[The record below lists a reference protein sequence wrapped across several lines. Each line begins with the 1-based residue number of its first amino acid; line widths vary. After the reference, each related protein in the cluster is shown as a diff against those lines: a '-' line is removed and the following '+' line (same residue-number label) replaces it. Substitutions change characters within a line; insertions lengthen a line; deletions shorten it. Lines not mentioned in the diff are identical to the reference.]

1 MTENDEQEKSD
12 ETTEDGARV
21 KRVVRVEDLATTVR
35 LKKVQAAADLE
46 AKRAQAKADAEARK
60 AEAQAASRA
69 AKADIQ
75 RMKLSMSSRE
85 AAARHLA
92 NFAGLYMFLSVIAFL
107 YAVSTLEAD
116 LVAVVAG
123 LITLV
128 VTQISALLR
137 SIVTEG
143 NGHDDDAEKKAEK

>member
-1 MTENDEQEKSD
+1 MSPEKPI
-12 ETTEDGARV
+12 
-21 KRVVRVEDLATTVR
+21 KKVVRVEDLATTVR
-35 LKKVQAAADLE
+35 LKKVQA
-46 AKRAQAKADAEARK
+46 KADAAARKVEAEARK
-60 AEAQAASRA
+60 EQA
-69 AKADIQ
+69 
-75 RMKLSMSSRE
+75 KLELQKLRLGMTARE

-143 NGHDDDAEKKAEK
+143 KEEVRPIEKEQGDSETS

>member
-1 MTENDEQEKSD
+1 MSPE
-12 ETTEDGARV
+12 RPV
-21 KRVVRVEDLATTVR
+21 KKVVRVEDLATTVR
-35 LKKVQAAADLE
+35 LKKVQA
-46 AKRAQAKADAEARK
+46 KADAAARKVEAEARK
-60 AEAQAASRA
+60 EQARVEL
-69 AKADIQ
+69 Q
-75 RMKLSMSSRE
+75 KLRLGMTARE

-143 NGHDDDAEKKAEK
+143 KEEVRPSEKERGDSEAS

>member
-1 MTENDEQEKSD
+1 MA
-12 ETTEDGARV
+12 EDRPV
-21 KRVVRVEDLATTVR
+21 KKVVRVEDLATTVK

-46 AKRAQAKADAEARK
+46 VRKAQAQADAEARK
-60 AEAQAASRA
+60 AEAA
-69 AKADIQ
+69 AKAQAAKLELQ
-75 RMKLSMSSRE
+75 RLKLSMSSRE

-128 VTQISALLR
+128 VTQVSALLR

-143 NGHDDDAEKKAEK
+143 SDEPVVRKDEAGDKGE

>member
-1 MTENDEQEKSD
+1 MTDHHEE
-12 ETTEDGARV
+12 GAQNKRYV
-21 KRVVRVEDLATTVR
+21 KVEDLATTVK

-46 AKRAQAKADAEARK
+46 AKKAQAQADAEARK
-60 AEAQAASRA
+60 AEAA
-69 AKADIQ
+69 AKAQAAKLELQ
-75 RMKLSMSSRE
+75 RLKLSMSSRE

-92 NFAGLYMFLSVIAFL
+92 NFAGLYMFLCVIAFL
-107 YAVSTLEAD
+107 FAVSTLEAD

-128 VTQISALLR
+128 VTQVSALLR

-143 NGHDDDAEKKAEK
+143 KDGDPPPDKPKE

>member
-1 MTENDEQEKSD
+1 MSPDKPI
-12 ETTEDGARV
+12 
-21 KRVVRVEDLATTVR
+21 KKVVRVEDLATTVR
-35 LKKVQAAADLE
+35 LKKVQA
-46 AKRAQAKADAEARK
+46 KADAAARKVEAEARK
-60 AEAQAASRA
+60 EQA
-69 AKADIQ
+69 
-75 RMKLSMSSRE
+75 KLELQKLRLNMTARE

-143 NGHDDDAEKKAEK
+143 NEEGASSREQGTPPGRSQEDTP

>member
-1 MTENDEQEKSD
+1 MRRSKVSEHSKP
-12 ETTEDGARV
+12 V
-21 KRVVRVEDLATTVR
+21 KKVVRVEDLATTVK
-35 LKKVQAAADLE
+35 LKRV
-46 AKRAQAKADAEARK
+46 QAKADAAARRLEAEAKK
-60 AEAQAASRA
+60 AEAKVELQKLR
-69 AKADIQ
+69 
-75 RMKLSMSSRE
+75 LSMSARE

-92 NFAGLYMFLSVIAFL
+92 YFAGLYMFLCVIAFL
-107 YAVSTLEAD
+107 FAVSTLEAD

-143 NGHDDDAEKKAEK
+143 KEERPEKSEEPKDE

>member
-1 MTENDEQEKSD
+1 MSPEKP
-12 ETTEDGARV
+12 V
-21 KRVVRVEDLATTVR
+21 KKVVRVEDLATTVR
-35 LKKVQAAADLE
+35 LKKVQA
-46 AKRAQAKADAEARK
+46 KADAAARKVEAEARR
-60 AEAQAASRA
+60 EQA
-69 AKADIQ
+69 KLELQ
-75 RMKLSMSSRE
+75 RLRLGLTARE

-143 NGHDDDAEKKAEK
+143 KEEVRPSEKEQGDSEAS

>member
-1 MTENDEQEKSD
+1 VSPDKPI
-12 ETTEDGARV
+12 
-21 KRVVRVEDLATTVR
+21 KKVVRVEDLATTVR
-35 LKKVQAAADLE
+35 LKKVQA
-46 AKRAQAKADAEARK
+46 KADAAARKVEAEARK
-60 AEAQAASRA
+60 EQA
-69 AKADIQ
+69 KVELQ
-75 RMKLSMSSRE
+75 KLKLGMSARE

-143 NGHDDDAEKKAEK
+143 KEEGVPHIQSERPTNEEEGDTP

>member
-1 MTENDEQEKSD
+1 VSADKP
-12 ETTEDGARV
+12 V
-21 KRVVRVEDLATTVR
+21 KKVVRVEDLATTVR
-35 LKKVQAAADLE
+35 LKKVQAKAEASARKLE
-46 AKRAQAKADAEARK
+46 AEAKKAQAKVEL
-60 AEAQAASRA
+60 Q
-69 AKADIQ
+69 
-75 RMKLSMSSRE
+75 KLRLGMSARE

-143 NGHDDDAEKKAEK
+143 KEEGASHKSAPLDPSNEEDRDAP

>member
-1 MTENDEQEKSD
+1 MSEHNKP
-12 ETTEDGARV
+12 V
-21 KRVVRVEDLATTVR
+21 KKVVRVEDLATTVR
-35 LKKVQAAADLE
+35 LKKVQAKADAAARKLE
-46 AKRAQAKADAEARK
+46 AEAKKAQAKVEL
-60 AEAQAASRA
+60 Q
-69 AKADIQ
+69 
-75 RMKLSMSSRE
+75 KLRLGMSARE

-143 NGHDDDAEKKAEK
+143 KDEPAEKKEEPKDE

>member
-1 MTENDEQEKSD
+1 MSPDKPI
-12 ETTEDGARV
+12 
-21 KRVVRVEDLATTVR
+21 KKVVRVEDLATTVR
-35 LKKVQAAADLE
+35 LKKVQA
-46 AKRAQAKADAEARK
+46 KADAAARKVEAEARK
-60 AEAQAASRA
+60 EQA
-69 AKADIQ
+69 KVELQ
-75 RMKLSMSSRE
+75 KLKLGMSARE

-137 SIVTEG
+137 SLVTEG
-143 NGHDDDAEKKAEK
+143 NEEGVPHIQSERPTNEEEGDTP

>member
-1 MTENDEQEKSD
+1 MRRSKVSEHSKP
-12 ETTEDGARV
+12 V
-21 KRVVRVEDLATTVR
+21 KKVVRVEDLATTVR
-35 LKKVQAAADLE
+35 LKKVQAKADAAARKLE
-46 AKRAQAKADAEARK
+46 AEAKKAQAKVEL
-60 AEAQAASRA
+60 Q
-69 AKADIQ
+69 
-75 RMKLSMSSRE
+75 KLRLGMSARE

-143 NGHDDDAEKKAEK
+143 KQEEAPSARSEQPLVEEKEDAS